1 MCVCV
6 RVCACERERQRE
18 TYLATVKIR
27 CSMGVNTKNVLVQLQ
42 IPIYN
47 IIIIYNSLSVESYGT
62 LI

>member
-1 MCVCV
+1 MCVCARV
-6 RVCACERERQRE
+6 RVREKDRE

-42 IPIYN
+42 IPIILLYK
-47 IIIIYNSLSVESYGT
+47 IYNSLSVEISYGT